1 MGKQTDRPLLELLR
15 DYAASPAVPLHMPG
29 HKRNTALLGEELPY
43 AFDITE
49 IDGFDNL
56 HEAQGVLANGMARAA
71 ALYGSGR
78 AFYLV
83 AGSTAGILAGIRAA
97 TRPGDRVMVARNCH
111 RSVYHALEL
120 CRLRPCY
127 LTPPAIEGAGIC
139 GSIPV
144 DQARKQL
151 EECPDSRLVV
161 VTSPTYEGVLSDV
174 EGLARLCHERGIPLM
189 VDEAHGA
196 HLGWEP
202 FPSGAVAAG
211 ADLVVHSLHK
221 TLPSLT
227 QTGLLHVSGRR
238 IDPLEVE
245 RQLAVFQTSSPSYP
259 LMASIDR
266 CVRLMAGTGNQWMK
280 DYAGRLARF
289 DCRTASLRHLSI
301 FGHTGKLPSEAFG
314 FDPGKLLI
322 CCRGII
328 LGASPLTGGRLAD
341 ILRRDYRIEIE
352 MASAAGVLAMTS
364 LCDSDKTFE
373 RLAQALADIDNAC
386 AFQPKGLG
394 TEQPLPPVPEQILPM
409 EEALG
414 AFHAFLPLEQCEGS
428 VSAEYVWAYPPGV
441 PLLAPGEKITD
452 DFIRFVRRTIEQ
464 GVALH
469 STARRLPDALRV
481 CASPTKG

>member
-1 MGKQTDRPLLELLR
+1 MGMQTDRPLLELLR
-15 DYAASPAVPLHMPG
+15 NYAASPAVPAHMPG

-43 AFDITE
+43 ALDITE

-56 HEAQGVLANGMARAA
+56 HEADGILASGMTRAA

-83 AGSTAGILAGIRAA
+83 GGSTAGVLAGIRAA
-97 TRPGDRVMVARNCH
+97 TRPGDRVIVARNCH

-127 LTPPAIEGAGIC
+127 LTPPAIEGAGVC
-139 GSIPV
+139 GSISA
-144 DQARKQL
+144 DQVRKRL
-151 EECPDSRLVV
+151 EEHPDARLVV
-161 VTSPTYEGVLSDV
+161 VTSPTYEGVISDV
-174 EGLARLCHERGIPLM
+174 EGLAQLCHEHGIPLM

-227 QTGLLHVSGRR
+227 QTGLLHVSGCRV
-238 IDPLEVE
+238 DPLEVE

-266 CVRLMAGTGNQWMK
+266 CVRLMAGPGRQWMK
-280 DYAGRLARF
+280 DYANRLACF
-289 DCRTASLRHLSI
+289 DRQMTSLRHLSI
-301 FGHTGKLPSEAFG
+301 FGHTGKLPLEAFG
-314 FDPGKLLI
+314 LDPGKLWI
-322 CCRGII
+322 CCRGGIF
-328 LGASPLTGGRLAD
+328 GALPLTGVRLAQ
-341 ILRRDYRIEIE
+341 ILRRDYCIETE
-352 MASAAGVLAMTS
+352 MASASGVLAMTS
-364 LCDSDKTFE
+364 LCDSDETFE
-373 RLAQALADIDNAC
+373 RLARALTAVDSAC
-386 AFQPKGLG
+386 TFRPKELG
-394 TEQPLPPVPEQILPM
+394 AEPPLPPVPKQILPM

-414 AFHAFLPLEQCEGS
+414 AAHAFLPLERCEGC

-441 PLLAPGEKITD
+441 PLLAPGEAVTD
-452 DFIRFVRRTIEQ
+452 DVIHFIRRTIEQ
-464 GVALH
+464 GIILH

-481 CASPTKG
+481 CASAQKG